1 LLDVPVMNDLAEL
14 LGALVARGHRG
25 ARLDL
30 EATRSGARA
39 LGSPEERLPVV
50 HVAGTNGK
58 GSTSAMLERIAR
70 EAGLRTGLYTSPHL
84 VRFSERIRIDGAPID
99 DAAFASALGRVF
111 ADASDE
117 LTFFE
122 TLTLAAFVAFAEAR
136 VELVVLEVGLGGR
149 LDSTNVVRAPLATAI
164 TSIARGVGGAALEHA
179 DRLGSTPE
187 AIAREKAAIAKPGVP
202 MVLGPLDPGPRA
214 AAVELARHA
223 GAPRLVAL
231 AGEDDVLPS
240 DVERAVSTPQGS
252 GRVAHVRAPGFEA
265 RLEPRL
271 FGRHQLDNA
280 AVAAL
285 TAREAARQLP
295 ALAGAIELGV
305 TRASWDGRLERVE
318 RPGGVTIWLDV
329 AHNVDGVRAL
339 VEAMPIV
346 GVPRERCHLVFGA
359 LADKAYA
366 PMLRLLEPVAARRSY
381 APPGGREPARPAE
394 LAAILPGEAFDDP
407 VQAVL
412 AAERTIGPGGHV
424 LVTGS
429 IYLVGE
435 VRAALFDLRRDPP
448 MGL

>member
-1 LLDVPVMNDLAEL
+1 MLDVRAMSDLDEL

-30 EATRSGARA
+30 EATRAGARA
-39 LGSPEERLPVV
+39 LGSPEERLQVI

-58 GSTSAMLERIAR
+58 GSASAMLERIAR

-84 VRFSERIRIDGAPID
+84 VRFAERIRISGAPID
-99 DAAFASALGRVF
+99 DEAFASALRRVY
-111 ADASDE
+111 ADASEE

-149 LDSTNVVRAPLATAI
+149 LDSTNIVRAPLATAI
-164 TSIARGVGGAALEHA
+164 TSIARGLDGAALEHA

-202 MVLGPLDPGPRA
+202 MVLGPLAPGPRLA
-214 AAVELARHA
+214 AIELALGR
-223 GAPRLVAL
+223 GASRVVAL
-231 AGEDDVLPS
+231 AGAEEALPGG
-240 DVERAVSTPQGS
+240 VERALSSPEAS
-252 GRVAHVRAPGFEA
+252 GRAATLRAPGYEA
-265 RLEPRL
+265 RLEPSL
-271 FGRHQLDNA
+271 IGRHQLDNA

-295 ALAGAIELGV
+295 ALAGAIERGV
-305 TRASWDGRLERVE
+305 ARASWDGRLERVE

-339 VEAMPIV
+339 VEAISLV

-394 LAAILPGEAFDDP
+394 LAQILPGELHDDP
-407 VQAVL
+407 VTAVF
-412 AAERTIGPGGHV
+412 AAERALGPGGHV

>member
-1 LLDVPVMNDLAEL
+1 MKDLAEL

-30 EATRSGARA
+30 EATRAGARA
-39 LGSPEERLPVV
+39 LGSPEEQLQVI

-58 GSTSAMLERIAR
+58 GSASAMLERIAR
-70 EAGLRTGLYTSPHL
+70 EAGLRAGLYTSPHL
-84 VRFSERIRIDGAPID
+84 VRFAERIRVDGEPID

-111 ADASDE
+111 SDASDE

-149 LDSTNVVRAPLATAI
+149 LDSTNIVRAPLATAV
-164 TSIARGVGGAALEHA
+164 TSIARGVDGAALEHA
-179 DRLGSTPE
+179 DRLGTTPE

-202 MVLGPLDPGPRA
+202 MVFGPIDPGPRA
-214 AAVELARHA
+214 AALERARLA
-223 GAPRLVAL
+223 GATRFVAL
-231 AGEDDVLPS
+231 SGEGEALPS
-240 DVERAVSTPQGS
+240 GVERAVSTPDAS
-252 GRVAHVRAPGFEA
+252 GRASWLRAPGFEA
-265 RLEPRL
+265 RLEPGL
-271 FGRHQLDNA
+271 IGRHQLDNA

-285 TAREAARQLP
+285 TAREAARRLP
-295 ALAGAIELGV
+295 ALAGAIERGV
-305 TRASWDGRLERVE
+305 ARASWDGRLERVE
-318 RPGGVTIWLDV
+318 RPGSVTIWLDV

-339 VEAMPIV
+339 VEAISLV

-412 AAERTIGPGGHV
+412 AAERAVGPGGHV
-424 LVTGS
+424 VVTGS

>member
-1 LLDVPVMNDLAEL
+1 MSELDEL
-14 LGALVARGHRG
+14 LRALVARGHRG

-30 EATRSGARA
+30 EATRAGARA
-39 LGSPEERLPVV
+39 LGSPEEHLEVV

-58 GSTSAMLERIAR
+58 GSTSAMLECIAR

-84 VRFSERIRIDGAPID
+84 VRFAERIRIGGAPID

-136 VELVVLEVGLGGR
+136 LDFVVLEVGLGGR
-149 LDSTNVVRAPLATAI
+149 LDSTNIVRAPLATAI
-164 TSIARGVGGAALEHA
+164 TSIARGLDGAALEHA

-202 MVLGPLDPGPRA
+202 MVLGPLAPGPRA
-214 AAVELARHA
+214 AAIELALGQ
-223 GAPRLVAL
+223 GASRVVAL
-231 AGEDDVLPS
+231 AGAEEALPS
-240 DVERAVSTPQGS
+240 GVERAVATPQAS
-252 GRVAHVRAPGFEA
+252 GRIAHVRAPDFEA
-265 RLEPRL
+265 SLVPGL
-271 FGRHQLDNA
+271 IGLHQLDNA

-285 TAREAARQLP
+285 TAHEAARRVP
-295 ALAGAIELGV
+295 ALAGAIERGV
-305 TRASWDGRLERVE
+305 ARATWDGRLERVE

-339 VEAMPIV
+339 REAMSIAR
-346 GVPRERCHLVFGA
+346 VPRERCHLVFGA

-366 PMLRLLEPVAARRSY
+366 PMLRLLEHVAARRSY

-394 LAAILPGEAFDDP
+394 LARILPGEAFDDP
-407 VQAVL
+407 VRAVL
-412 AAERTIGPGGHV
+412 AAERAVGPGGHV